1 MNNLFKKK
9 TGEEEENEGLLF
21 NEYRA
26 SAWEDKN
33 VLEIAGHGGC
43 TTMCIYLT
51 SIAINLKM
59 INMI

>member
-1 MNNLFKKK
+1 MDNLFKKK

-26 SAWEDKN
+26 SAWEDEN

-43 TTMCIYLT
+43 TTMWIYLMPCVPQSYT
-51 SIAINLKM
+51 PKNS
-59 INMI
+59 